1 MHIGANTQLEVMGM
15 QTKARGNQTRPTKSE
30 VANAWV
36 RLRTAADQGDI
47 QAAALLVALAEN
59 RPLLSAPTGARA

>member
-1 MHIGANTQLEVMGM
+1 MSM
-15 QTKARGNQTRPTKSE
+15 QTKTRGHQIRPTKSE

-47 QAAALLVALAEN
+47 QAAALLVALSEN
-59 RPLLSAPTGARA
+59 RPILPALEARQ

>member
-1 MHIGANTQLEVMGM
+1 M
-15 QTKARGNQTRPTKSE
+15 QTKTRGHQIRPTKSE

-47 QAAALLVALAEN
+47 QAAALLVALSEN
-59 RPLLSAPTGARA
+59 KPLLPALEARQ

>member
-1 MHIGANTQLEVMGM
+1 M
-15 QTKARGNQTRPTKSE
+15 QTKTRGHQIRPTKAE
-30 VANAWV
+30 VNSAWV